1 MKRNSVALY
10 RHDIKRLS
18 KCTIHN
24 NFLHQ
29 ESECVINFLLKC
41 IAAIIRKDPLMHEH
55 ICSADKQTAKKLMY
69 PFKNEYIHLANF
81 KYHPKIIREIKSQK
95 GTGIILSSLIAAA
108 IPLITSLI
116 ESIVKK
122 NELNNI

>member
-1 MKRNSVALY
+1 MKRRSVALY
-10 RHDIKRLS
+10 QHDIKCLS

-29 ESECVINFLLKC
+29 ETECVINFLLKC
-41 IAAIIRKDPLMHEH
+41 LAAIIRKDPLMHEH
-55 ICSADKQTAKKLMY
+55 ICSADRQTAKKLMY
-69 PFKNEYIHLANF
+69 PFKNEYMHLANF
-81 KYHPKIIREIKSQK
+81 KSHPKIIREIKSQK

-108 IPLITSLI
+108 IPLITSLV

-122 NELNNI
+122 K